1 MDNQKKIEILAEI
14 LDVEP
19 EDINEK
25 TDLTSM
31 DEWDSLAILSF
42 IVMMGE
48 EFNKVV
54 TGEEIR
60 KMTTIADLLEVMNK
74 N

>member
-19 EDINEK
+19 EAINEK
-25 TDLTSM
+25 TNLKNM

-42 IVMMGE
+42 IVMMGD

-54 TGEEIR
+54 TGEEIK
-60 KMTTIADLLEVMNK
+60 KMTTIADLLEVMK
-74 N
+74 

>member
-1 MDNQKKIEILAEI
+1 MDKQKKIEILAEI

-19 EDINEK
+19 VDINEK
-25 TDLTSM
+25 TYLTNM

-42 IVMMGE
+42 IVMMDE

-54 TGEEIR
+54 TGEEIK
-60 KMTTIADLLEVMNK
+60 KMVTIADLLEVMK
-74 N
+74 